1 MTQNS
6 DIKIRKL
13 KSRSYRKINKPKNSS
28 RLSENKGNNFMMK
41 SQKLYKGSLKKR
53 NLLNEESTLMIQG
66 EKQKFSK
73 TRSRQ
78 PKGMNEDL
86 LLVSTEYWNK
96 DEQDN
101 EKEKAYQDTL
111 VNDSSEVNTNNKDQ
125 IKGLESGSSLL
136 LPKTE
141 NNLPNLS
148 VPNRQN
154 VFKMSKVDE
163 DTHIELKSPWFQDE
177 INSSNWSRI
186 NDSLKEVEFSSS
198 LINPNNINKQEEM
211 LQREKMIDNPS
222 NTNQLEKKQKIIRE
236 NWEISDLSSLKSQF
250 KSSPSKTQRSNLKN
264 SNLKSP
270 ARIQKKK
277 TVRIKVKRIVK
288 NRHYAKQ

>member
-1 MTQNS
+1 M
-6 DIKIRKL
+6 

-28 RLSENKGNNFMMK
+28 RLAENKGNNFMIK

-53 NLLNEESTLMIQG
+53 NLLNDESTLMIQG

-96 DEQDN
+96 DEQEN
-101 EKEKAYQDTL
+101 EGEKEYKDTL
-111 VNDSSEVNTNNKDQ
+111 MNDSSERNEKNKDQ
-125 IKGLESGSSLL
+125 IKGLESGSSLQ

-141 NNLPNLS
+141 INLPNLS
-148 VPNRQN
+148 FPNRQN
-154 VFKMSKVDE
+154 VFKMSKVNE
-163 DTHIELKSPWFQDE
+163 DTHKELKSPWFQDE
-177 INSSNWSRI
+177 INNSHWSI
-186 NDSLKEVEFSSS
+186 NNDSLKEIEFSSS
-198 LINPNNINKQEEM
+198 LVNPNNKINPPKEI
-211 LQREKMIDNPS
+211 LQKEKLIEDPS
-222 NTNQLEKKQKIIRE
+222 NTDQLEKKQKNIRE

-270 ARIQKKK
+270 ARIQKK
-277 TVRIKVKRIVK
+277 
-288 NRHYAKQ
+288 